1 MVTKPG
7 EVVAARGS
15 GMRVP
20 PLEVAHWD
28 LGEEQQ
34 GTSPA
39 VGEAGVAL
47 PPPHHRHHGSR
58 DPRWED
64 APLVALV
71 ALVVLVV
78 LQLSWATG
86 RQEREDVKAG

>member
-1 MVTKPG
+1 MVAKPG

-20 PLEVAHWD
+20 PLEVALVGAWD

-34 GTSPA
+34 GTALA

-71 ALVVLVV
+71 AAAL
-78 LQLSWATG
+78 
-86 RQEREDVKAG
+86 